1 MSAQGRLF
9 WLASYPKSGN
19 TWLRIFLA
27 NLRQEGTDPVLINQ
41 MDSDEIASSRSWLDW
56 ALGFPTADLLPH
68 EIDVVRPAVYASSAA
83 ARADAGYHKI
93 HDAYNRLPDG
103 RPVFGG
109 AGVAGA
115 LYILRNPLDVASSAA
130 AHWHCSID
138 DAIDKMAQPDFTISR
153 GRRGLAD
160 QVPQRMGSWSQHVCS
175 WADAS
180 EIPVCVL
187 RYEDML
193 AQPEQAFGRAVDF
206 LQLQAY
212 AARIPQAIQHSDFKV
227 LAGQEQAGGFKER
240 PSKAKQFFRS
250 GRAGAWQQQLT
261 PAQIARIIDDHG
273 DVMRRF
279 GYLDAQDQPC
289 GQPF

>member
-1 MSAQGRLF
+1 MSTAGRLF

-19 TWLRIFLA
+19 TWLRAFLA
-27 NLRQEGTDPVLINQ
+27 NLRQESVAPASINQ
-41 MDSDEIASSRSWLDW
+41 MDSDAIASSRVWLDSV
-56 ALGFPTADLLPH
+56 LGFDTADLLPH
-68 EIDVVRPAVYASSAA
+68 EIEAVRPALYASSAA
-83 ARADAGYHKI
+83 ARSDTGYHKI

-115 LYILRNPLDVASSAA
+115 LYIIRNPLDVASSAA
-130 AHWHCSID
+130 AHWGCSID
-138 DAIDKMAQPDFTISR
+138 DAIDRMAQPDFTL
-153 GRRGLAD
+153 GRSKSSLGE
-160 QVPQRMGSWSQHVCS
+160 QVAQRMGSWSQHVCS
-175 WADAS
+175 WVDAS

-212 AARIPQAIQHSDFKV
+212 TANIPQAIRHSDFKV

-240 PSKAKQFFRS
+240 PSKARQFFRS

-261 PAQIARIIDDHG
+261 AAQIARIMDDHG

-279 GYLDAQDQPC
+279 GYLDAQGQPC
-289 GQPF
+289 G